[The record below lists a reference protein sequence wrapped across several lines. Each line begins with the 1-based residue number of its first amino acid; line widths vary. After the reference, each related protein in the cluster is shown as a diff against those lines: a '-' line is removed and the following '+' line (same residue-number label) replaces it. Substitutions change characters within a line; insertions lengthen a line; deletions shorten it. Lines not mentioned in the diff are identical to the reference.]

1 MADTGREA
9 KRAAGRA
16 KDKTEDAANSK
27 VFERVARF
35 GYVASGLLHVL
46 IGAIALRLAFGGGGE
61 ADQSGAASSLAQ
73 RPGGLF
79 LLWAGMLGAAA
90 LALWQVS
97 EAVFGGRGRADK
109 KKKWGYRAKCV
120 GLAIVYGAIAVTF
133 GSFALGS
140 GSNSSESSQDASAK
154 LMQWPGGAVVLFLI
168 GAVIMGAGVY
178 YVFKGLTKK
187 FLGDLKRLPPGSTGT
202 AVTWL
207 GIVGFVGKGLALFVL
222 GLLLAVAAMQNDP
235 QDVKGLDGAL
245 KALRDQPFGSTALSV
260 VAVGLICY
268 GLYLGARARY
278 AKM

>member
-1 MADTGREA
+1 MTDSGTQPKPAAD
-9 KRAAGRA
+9 RAV
-16 KDKTEDAANSK
+16 DKTERVADSK
-27 VFERVARF
+27 QFERVARTGF
-35 GYVASGLLHVL
+35 VASGLLHVL
-46 IGAIALRLAFGGGGE
+46 IGAIALRLAFGGSGQ
-61 ADQSGAASSLAQ
+61 ADQSGAASGVAQ
-73 RPGGLF
+73 TPGGLI

-97 EAVFGGRGRADK
+97 EAVFGRHGWEK
-109 KKKWGYRAKCV
+109 KKKWGYRAKSV
-120 GLAIVYGAIAVTF
+120 GLAIVYGAVAASF

-140 GSNSSESSQDASAK
+140 GGDSSQSSQDASTK

-168 GAVIMGAGVY
+168 GAVIIGIGIY
-178 YVFKGLTKK
+178 YAIKGLFRN
-187 FLGDLKRLPPGSTGT
+187 FLSDLKPLPLGRVRT
-202 AVTWL
+202 AVTWV

-222 GLLLAVAAMQNDP
+222 GLLLAVAAVQNDP

-245 KALRDQPFGSTALSV
+245 KALREQPLGPAALAV

>member
-9 KRAAGRA
+9 KRAAGKA
-16 KDKTEDAANSK
+16 VDKTEEAADSK
-27 VFERVARF
+27 TFEWVART
-35 GYVASGLLHVL
+35 GYAASGLLHVL

-61 ADQSGAASSLAQ
+61 ADQSGAASSLAKH
-73 RPGGLF
+73 PGGLF

-90 LALWQVS
+90 LALWQIS
-97 EAVFGGRGRADK
+97 DAVFGGRGLEK
-109 KKKWGYRAKCV
+109 KKKWGYRAKAV

-140 GSNSSESSQDASAK
+140 GSNSSEKSQDASTK

-168 GAVIMGAGVY
+168 GAVIIGAGIY
-178 YVFKGLTKK
+178 YVVKGLFRNFFK
-187 FLGDLKRLPPGSTGT
+187 DLKPLPQGGVRT
-202 AVTWL
+202 AVTWV

-222 GLLLAVAAMQNDP
+222 GLLLAVAAVQNDP

-245 KALRDQPFGSTALSV
+245 KALREQPLGPAALAV